1 MTFSLVRSV
10 SHAKGWG
17 AGGAGGIGGAGALLM
32 GNVGGR
38 VRQDILFSSVFDIV
52 LCYF

>member
-1 MTFSLVRSV
+1 MTFLLVRSV
-10 SHAKGWG
+10 SHAKGRG
-17 AGGAGGIGGAGALLM
+17 VGRAGGIGGVGGLLM
-32 GNVGGR
+32 RNVGGR